1 MDNTNARPFRF
12 LDLPAEL
19 RLMVYSFLPSRRHH
33 KVVVEMFVH
42 EVPMYMVLSEPI
54 APLHLACRMVHK
66 EMVPALK
73 SVMGKSAVPRIIAYT
88 NDYEYPGLLQIA
100 LREVLSYIDLSRSA
114 RRSTASELRER
125 YNAGNSFAFLGG
137 TRFREI
143 DTEALLQFSNM
154 ANRYLGANSTRS
166 VHIAISGCS
175 FKGRDWP
182 GIGDCLDFDCVSYNV
197 PAVVY
202 YANIPEDGEASDL
215 ICSRTGGMIDSETW
229 AAEWAA

>member
-12 LDLPAEL
+12 FDLPAEL

-100 LREVLSYIDLSRSA
+100 LREVLSYIDLGRSA

-125 YNAGNSFAFLGG
+125 YNVGNSFAFLGAPG
-137 TRFREI
+137 FGKLTQKPCFNFRIWRI
-143 DTEALLQFSNM
+143 DIWERTVL
-154 ANRYLGANSTRS
+154 
-166 VHIAISGCS
+166 
-175 FKGRDWP
+175 
-182 GIGDCLDFDCVSYNV
+182 
-197 PAVVY
+197 
-202 YANIPEDGEASDL
+202 EASIL
-215 ICSRTGGMIDSETW
+215 RSPG
-229 AAEWAA
+229 AALRGEIGLVLEIAWTSTASATMYQRWYTTPTFRKTERRQT